1 MSEMVLPRF
10 IISVIQYLREGYTEP
25 GEVTGDFNAIK
36 VQSLFITVLE
46 HLNREQFF
54 LLSIF
59 FIIYWNYANPLIAAA
74 ACSFQFQFYFS

>member
-59 FIIYWNYANPLIAAA
+59 LSSTGIMPIH
-74 ACSFQFQFYFS
+74 